1 MNPIA
6 WVEGLNGATLVMV
19 ICFLMFIEE
28 TGVPVPFAPGDL
40 VLAIGGIAVAGGR
53 VNPAV
58 LVAAVSVSI
67 TVGAIIGR
75 EAAHLL
81 GWERLM
87 RVAEPLH
94 ARGPLERAAGL
105 LQRGG
110 WRAVF
115 TARLIPGLR
124 VYTTQVAGVS
134 RMPRTTFLAGLLPA
148 NVVYIAAFLGLGAAF
163 GRPILGLIHAAEHQ
177 LLIAILLLAVLIA
190 AFLLTR
196 APARRTLASLQAA
209 GWAGPLKFSLDSVS
223 VILILSCLGLNFAG
237 RAIAVTFGL
246 PLFLDSIGT
255 VLAGVIAGPWVG
267 GSVGFISN
275 LLSSNTVDPIAAP
288 YGIVSFAVG
297 FAAGLARYLNWQ
309 KRASGWI
316 ALWLVCFAIAA
327 LVSTPLNFL
336 VSGGNSG
343 VPLGDSIYAA
353 LRGTPVPGPLAAL
366 IGEAAIDL
374 PDKLLTVLVALLIV
388 QGLPARRPVP
398 ATAAL
403 DLGQAFTFVFRS
415 HRWVRKLAFGAL
427 CLLFS
432 WLIVPL
438 LLLAGYIVEVAKQV
452 RSGARELPAWD
463 HPWQNIKD
471 GFKIITALLIW
482 ALPTVL
488 LSIPAGVIAGINET
502 GPALPAAVTRLA
514 GVVAAIGSVWSLLVL
529 ILEPAIIIQYIDR
542 GFLSALNVTAVIRRL
557 RVNLGLSIVVGV
569 LVIVLTT
576 IGLIG
581 IAGVGIGV
589 LLTLPY
595 ASFVGAYLVG
605 WYARLTDRPVL
616 RGAEAINR

>member
-1 MNPIA
+1 VNPIA

-58 LVAAVSVSI
+58 LVGAVSVSI

-148 NVVYIAAFLGLGAAF
+148 NVVYIAAFVGLGAAF

-177 LLIAILLLAVLIA
+177 LLIAILLLAALIGV
-190 AFLLTR
+190 FLLTR

-209 GWAGPLKFSLDSVS
+209 GWAGPLRFNLDSVS

-353 LRGTPVPGPLAAL
+353 LSGAHVPGLLAAL
-366 IGEAAIDL
+366 IGEAAVDL

-415 HRWVRKLAFGAL
+415 HRWVRKLAFGGV

-438 LLLAGYIVEVAKQV
+438 LLLAGYIVEVAKRV
-452 RSGARELPAWD
+452 RSGGRELPAWD

-482 ALPTVL
+482 VLPTVI
-488 LSIPAGVIAGINET
+488 LSVPAGIVET
-502 GPALPAAVTRLA
+502 GPSVPSAVTRVV
-514 GVVAAIGSVWSLLVL
+514 GVLAAIGSVWSLLVL
-529 ILEPAIIIQYIDR
+529 ILEPAIIIQYIDH
-542 GFLSALNVTAVIRRL
+542 GFFSALNVPAVIGRV

-581 IAGVGIGV
+581 IAGLVIGV
-589 LLTLPY
+589 MFTLPY

-605 WYARLTDRPVL
+605 WYAQLTDRPVL